1 MILPMMIQID
11 FKSVLGT
18 LKAPVPIIVSSVLIF
33 GIVPFTNY
41 GLGVL
46 FFKKVF
52 VNLGEEKANE
62 FLMGTILL
70 AGAPCTAMVFVWSV
84 LLKGNA
90 SYTLTQVAVDNILLL
105 ILYVP
110 TTKFLG
116 GFTSLNLPW
125 STLLISVA
133 FFVAIPLILGIII
146 RQVCLSKESWNTWL
160 NTVFIPILDRLSMV
174 FLVLMVI
181 LIFISQAASL
191 VGNVVDI
198 LIISVPLLFQTG
210 IIWTLSFSL
219 FYFLKISYDVA
230 APASLIT
237 SSNFFEMAVAVSVA
251 LFGAGS
257 NVTLATVVGVL
268 IEVPVMLG
276 LISLCSYFKYDMK
289 AVPEEIN
296 TE

>member
-1 MILPMMIQID
+1 MYLGGMILPMMIQID
-11 FKSVLGT
+11 FKSVAGT
-18 LKAPVPIIVSSVLIF
+18 LKAPIPILVSVVILF

-41 GLGVL
+41 GLGTL

-52 VNLGEEKANE
+52 VGLGEKKANE

-84 LLKGNA
+84 LLKGNSA
-90 SYTLTQVAVDNILLL
+90 YTLTQCAVDNLILL

-116 GFTSLNLPW
+116 GFTSLTLPW
-125 STLLISVA
+125 DTLLISVA
-133 FFVAIPLILGIII
+133 FFVAIPLVVGIII
-146 RQVCLSKESWNTWL
+146 RQVCLLNESWNLWL
-160 NTVFIPILDRLSMV
+160 NTVFIPILDRFSMI

-181 LIFISQAASL
+181 LIFISQAVSL

-198 LIISVPLLFQTG
+198 LIISVPLLLQTG
-210 IIWTLSFSL
+210 LIWSLSFSL
-219 FYFLKISYDVA
+219 FYMLKIPYTIA
-230 APASLIT
+230 APASLIA

-276 LISLCSYFKYDMK
+276 LIQLCGYFKYI
-289 AVPEEIN
+289 VS